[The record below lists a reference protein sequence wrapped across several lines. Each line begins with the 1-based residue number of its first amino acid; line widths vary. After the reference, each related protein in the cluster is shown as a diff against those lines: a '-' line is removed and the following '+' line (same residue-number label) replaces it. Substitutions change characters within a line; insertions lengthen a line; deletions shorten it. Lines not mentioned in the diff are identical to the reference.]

1 MIDHAKS
8 SRSSLH
14 SPVRLYYYY
23 ALHLFSMYTS
33 LVHSVFYI
41 FILRSF
47 SLLLSP
53 HRFAYLANSQCVLA
67 VRFELVL
74 HSFSLLLC
82 SPSPSPPPLTSTW
95 PSLRSRLFSAQTGN
109 AATRSCRCIGSLTG
123 WLAGNAAVCQYVQDG
138 GRIEKHHR
146 VVRSVHVSLVSLVRR
161 PFLFDRPFF
170 PLRVSF
176 SACPLRKNL
185 YLRTTSQTCVRPN
198 TVLTAAPILEALRRF
213 SETPHVGDPG
223 AAGRGGSQRPASKH
237 TARWL
242 SARCEW

>member
-1 MIDHAKS
+1 MRPCVFPVIDHAKS

-41 FILRSF
+41 FILRPF

-82 SPSPSPPPLTSTW
+82 SPSPSPPPHFHLAFLALTSFFSPNRQRCDSFLPLHW
-95 PSLRSRLFSAQTGN
+95 LANRLASWKRCSLPIRSRREG
-109 AATRSCRCIGSLTG
+109 
-123 WLAGNAAVCQYVQDG
+123 
-138 GRIEKHHR
+138 E
-146 VVRSVHVSLVSLVRR
+146 
-161 PFLFDRPFF
+161 
-170 PLRVSF
+170 
-176 SACPLRKNL
+176 
-185 YLRTTSQTCVRPN
+185 
-198 TVLTAAPILEALRRF
+198 
-213 SETPHVGDPG
+213 
-223 AAGRGGSQRPASKH
+223 
-237 TARWL
+237 
-242 SARCEW
+242 

>member
-1 MIDHAKS
+1 MRPCVFPVIDHAKS

-41 FILRSF
+41 FILRPF

-82 SPSPSPPPLTSTW
+82 SPSPSPPP
-95 PSLRSRLFSAQTGN
+95 PSLPPGLPCAHVFFQPKQ
-109 AATRSCRCIGSLTG
+109 ATLRPRSCRCIGSLTG

-138 GRIEKHHR
+138 RENR
-146 VVRSVHVSLVSLVRR
+146 ETLPRCQVSTRKSCFFGSSSL
-161 PFLFDRPFF
+161 L
-170 PLRVSF
+170 L
-176 SACPLRKNL
+176 
-185 YLRTTSQTCVRPN
+185 
-198 TVLTAAPILEALRRF
+198 
-213 SETPHVGDPG
+213 
-223 AAGRGGSQRPASKH
+223 
-237 TARWL
+237 
-242 SARCEW
+242 